1 MALTQVKAL
10 GIAADAID
18 ETKIADNGIDS
29 EHYNDGSIDH
39 EHLANDAID
48 GDNLADNACDS
59 EHYTDGSID
68 HAHLADD
75 CVDGDNIADNSVG
88 LAHMAGGTDGVII
101 TYDASG
107 DPVHVGPGNDGQ
119 VLTSTGAGS
128 PPAFEDAA
136 GGGKLLQFVNGTTT
150 SLTNNTSQDNTYINH
165 YLTITPVASDS
176 TLVFCL
182 AVGVQRENQQTGFTF
197 RASIDDGSNFYFN
210 TGGGDYGWHDS
221 GGQSN
226 DMYWVEGPFYWTR
239 TAGTAGSAETHKIY
253 VEQRTADS
261 TGYDLHTRSSFV
273 CWEVAA

>member
-1 MALTQVKAL
+1 M
-10 GIAADAID
+10 
-18 ETKIADNGIDS
+18 
-29 EHYNDGSIDH
+29 
-39 EHLANDAID
+39 LAGDCID
-48 GDNLADNACDS
+48 GDNIQNDVINS
-59 EHYTDGSID
+59 EHYAAGSID
-68 HAHLADD
+68 TEHYAA
-75 CVDGDNIADNSVG
+75 NSVD
-88 LAHMAGGTDGVII
+88 LAAMAGVARGKLIVGD
-101 TYDASG
+101 SNG
-107 DPVHVGPGNDGQ
+107 DPSYLNAGSNDH
-119 VLTSTGAGS
+119 VLTMDANGDVGWEA
-128 PPAFEDAA
+128 AA
-136 GGGKLLQFVNGTTT
+136 GGGKLLQFVNGTTS

-182 AVGVQRENQQTGFTF
+182 GMGVQRENQQTGFTL
-197 RASIDDGSNFYFN
+197 AVSIDDGSSFYHS

-273 CWEVAA
+273 CWEIEA